1 MKKLNLQ
8 SPWVTYYN
16 KIRAL
21 FDGDEEVSISDIS
34 PAEENTAGIDVDY
47 EFMIVVCNKEK
58 YIAMTQLMPRVVEF
72 GNVKLG
78 IEVCLVGEDDGY
90 SERIKQYEALF
101 KGNHHVKDIKD
112 VIDQAGVH
120 HGFVR
125 FYPDIVQFYNDD
137 ISDYSCNWTGLLHDI
152 AKEIFTSEYRGVNF
166 CIADV
171 KENEPKSEE

>member
-21 FDGDEEVSISDIS
+21 FDGDEEVSITDIS
-34 PAEENTAGIDVDY
+34 PAEENTAGLDVDY
-47 EFMIVVCNKEK
+47 EFAIVVFSNKDK
-58 YIAMTQLMPRVVEF
+58 FIAMTQLLPRVVEF

-78 IEVCLVGEDDGY
+78 IEICMSGEGDGH
-90 SERIKQYEALF
+90 SERIKQYQALF
-101 KGNHHVKDIKD
+101 SGNHHVKDIKD
-112 VIDQAGVH
+112 VVDQAGVH

-125 FYPDIVQFYNDD
+125 FNPDVIQFYNDD
-137 ISDYSCNWTGLLHDI
+137 ISDYSGNWTGLLHNI
-152 AKEIFTSEYRGVNF
+152 AKEIFTEEYRGVNF

-171 KENEPKSEE
+171 EENAE